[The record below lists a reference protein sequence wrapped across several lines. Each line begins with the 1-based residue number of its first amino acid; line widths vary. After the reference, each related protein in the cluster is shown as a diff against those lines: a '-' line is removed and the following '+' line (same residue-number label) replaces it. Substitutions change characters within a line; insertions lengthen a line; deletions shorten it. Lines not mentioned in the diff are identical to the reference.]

1 MRLRLLAVLS
11 LVAALCVTTGSQAD
25 PGPGFFKTS
34 NIDYLATIPL
44 DSDTAGGRLFGKTF
58 YVLTAKG
65 LTVYDVT
72 NPLIP
77 VPVGTTALPH
87 TPNQEREDIDTNG
100 KILIAGQSYHGILYV
115 VDVSNPRLPVLKAAL
130 RGAADHTNTC
140 ALNCTYVYGSEGTIT
155 DLRDPANPVVVGN
168 SGVDGHDL
176 TEIKPGLLLTATNP
190 VTYLDVRRNPLK
202 PQRLATGAMES
213 GAYYTHG
220 VEWPQGGADRFVL
233 AGTEEFFCGDEKLG
247 SFQVLDTKDWKTTGR
262 FRHVS
267 SFYLEQGLQTEGKS
281 PVNEFCGHWFK
292 PRPDF
297 RNGGIV
303 AMAWYGFGTRFLEVT
318 PKGEIV
324 EKGYFT
330 PAPGHT
336 SAVYWLTN
344 EIVYSLDYTARGFDI
359 LRFNADKPAEKDPR
373 LTGHNVSVVFDPSA
387 GAPQPIGRQEKQYVC
402 PVPTAA

>member
-11 LVAALCVTTGSQAD
+11 LLATLCVTTGSQAE

-34 NIDYLATIPL
+34 NIDYLGSIPL

-65 LTVYDVT
+65 LTVYDVR
-72 NPLIP
+72 NPLVP
-77 VPVGTTALPH
+77 VPMGTTALPH

-100 KILIAGQSYHGILYV
+100 RILIAGQSYHGILYV
-115 VDVSNPRLPVLKAAL
+115 VDVTNPRLPTLKAAL

-140 ALNCTYVYGSEGTIT
+140 ALDCSFIYGSEGTIT
-155 DLRDPANPVVVGN
+155 DLRDPANPKVVGN

-190 VTYLDVRRNPLK
+190 VTYIDVRTNPLK
-202 PQRLATGAMES
+202 PRRLATGAMES

-220 VEWPQGGADRFVL
+220 VEWPQGGTDRFVL
-233 AGTEEFFCGDEKLG
+233 AGTEESLCSDEKLG
-247 SFQVLDTKDWKTTGR
+247 SFQVLDTKGWQKTGR

-267 SFYLEQGLQTEGKS
+267 SFYLEQGLQTDGKS
-281 PVNEFCGHWFK
+281 PVNEYCGHWFK

-297 RNGGIV
+297 KNGGIV

-318 PKGEIV
+318 KTGEIV

-330 PAPGHT
+330 PLPGHT
-336 SAVYWLTN
+336 SSAYWLNN

-359 LRFNADKPAEKDPR
+359 LRFNKDKVAEKDTR
-373 LTGHNVSVVFDPSA
+373 FLGRSVSVVFDPSA
-387 GAPQPIGRQEKQYVC
+387 TASRQPAVRETPYVC
-402 PVPTAA
+402 PVPIA